1 MSTEGTGMTAGDED
15 KAVKVSLRAGMVVN
29 ARPPRAGYIFPGASQ
44 GRYAPVRLRGGCRM
58 IQCLA
63 GVVRGTAE
71 PELRME
77 KTA

>member
-1 MSTEGTGMTAGDED
+1 MTAGDED
-15 KAVKVSLRAGMVVN
+15 KAVKESLRADMVV
-29 ARPPRAGYIFPGASQ
+29 AHAGPPRAGYIFPGASQ

-63 GVVRGTAE
+63 GVVRDTAE

-77 KTA
+77 KTV